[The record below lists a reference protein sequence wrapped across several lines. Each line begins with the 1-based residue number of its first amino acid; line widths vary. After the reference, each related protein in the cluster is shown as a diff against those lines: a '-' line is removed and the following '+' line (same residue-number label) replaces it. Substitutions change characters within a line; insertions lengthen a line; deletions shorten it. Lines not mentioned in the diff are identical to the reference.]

1 MLKSLRYGEA
11 YLIWYT
17 VAYTPLQRLTDIYPP
32 CNLLTRTEIFL

>member
-11 YLIWYT
+11 YVFWHI

-32 CNLLTRTEIFL
+32 CNLLARTKIFL